1 MPDPQ
6 VEGSVAG
13 CRSTIPRGPPTV
25 ACGCG
30 TDNSASPSPDDS
42 GAFSGPLH
50 WLADESC
57 MGPLATSY
65 SSARV
70 AVTSCWASCTAP
82 GLVTAPSRLVGHRPP
97 LRLPPAS
104 SRCHY
109 IKDRLPVSNSRFF
122 FSFPSA
128 HTSLLLL
135 PKEYPLPA
143 NLLLYPTPTSL
154 QRSPLNPQP
163 CKSSSRPSP
172 ARPSP
177 SRWSLPTLSTM

>member
-6 VEGSVAG
+6 VEGSVSG
-13 CRSTIPRGPPTV
+13 CRSTIPRGPPPV

-42 GAFSGPLH
+42 GAFLGPIA
-50 WLADESC
+50 LADESC
-57 MGPLATSY
+57 MGPLATGY

-82 GLVTAPSRLVGHRPP
+82 GLVTAPSRLVGHRP
-97 LRLPPAS
+97 LRLPLAS
-104 SRCHY
+104 SLRCHY

-122 FSFPSA
+122 FSLFPSA

-143 NLLLYPTPTSL
+143 NLLLLYPNSIH
-154 QRSPLNPQP
+154 
-163 CKSSSRPSP
+163 
-172 ARPSP
+172 
-177 SRWSLPTLSTM
+177 STAITA